1 MANAIPLLEGTAA
14 SGGYLVPDGQNG
26 LTFEKGILRRSA
38 VLSAP
43 GLRRQVV
50 NGKREKYTEYVGRPT
65 VATVAEGADKPATG
79 AELAELTLDI
89 VKAAGVVMLTEELVE
104 DAGPALLQRIDAD
117 IREAFA
123 EYIDQN
129 ALGRNAAGTIVGSFN
144 TELEGTTASVELGGT
159 GDALAV
165 AISSAMGT
173 IEAAGYNPTAVI
185 AANDVSTHLRNART
199 AVDATQ
205 PLYYDSFGGNPGV
218 PAVYNLP
225 ILRTTNL
232 SSFSGAAAAGRIV
245 AIVGDFS
252 QALFAVRNDIRRKV
266 SDQATIDVATVQH
279 RLWQQNKLGV
289 LWEMRCGFVAHD
301 LNNAFVKIANAT

>member
-26 LTFEKGILRRSA
+26 LTFDKGILRRSA

-89 VKAAGVVMLTEELVE
+89 VKAAGVVMLTEELIE
-104 DAGPALLQRIDAD
+104 DAGPGLLQRIDAD

-144 TELEGTTASVELGGT
+144 TELEGTTSSVELGGT

-165 AISSAMGT
+165 AISSAMNT

-185 AANDVSTHLRNART
+185 AANDVSAHIRNARS
-199 AVDATQ
+199 AVDATM
-205 PLYYDSFGGNPGV
+205 PLYVDGFQANPGV
-218 PAVYNLP
+218 PNIFGLP

-232 SSFSGAAAAGRIV
+232 STFSGAAAAGRIV

-266 SDQATIDVATVQH
+266 SDQATIDVSGTAH

-301 LNNAFVKIANAT
+301 LNNAFVKIANAS